1 MLKWKGDHNM
11 KLKYILTLPLGMVL
25 LAIAILMGKFLP
37 AGNYLDFIEGFLIGV
52 SVVLNLYYIVAIIRH
67 TKKESK

>member
-1 MLKWKGDHNM
+1 M

-37 AGNYLDFIEGFLIGV
+37 ASNYLDFIEGLLIGL
-52 SVVLNLYYIVAIIRH
+52 SVILNIYYIIAIIRH